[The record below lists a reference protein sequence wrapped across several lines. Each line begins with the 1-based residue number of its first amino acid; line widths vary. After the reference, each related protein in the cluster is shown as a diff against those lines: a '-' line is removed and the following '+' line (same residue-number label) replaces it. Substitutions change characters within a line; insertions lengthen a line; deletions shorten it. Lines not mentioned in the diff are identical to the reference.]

1 MRRLRFAGKFAL
13 IALVLLLPLGSVT
26 AGLLTASS
34 TEIRITEREHA
45 GVEVILTMDRLLV
58 DLSTYLDAIALDA
71 IAIDGTP
78 GTPAP
83 DLGPALAAVGRAT
96 ADDRLPDE
104 LDADWEAYRAQVQAV
119 VDASQPPKVVRLAL
133 LVQNGAA
140 LVHRAGVLSHLS
152 LDSVSRS
159 YDLQQAL
166 VGDVPRL
173 LAAAATLHLRVA
185 HWSEAPPVDRSLSF
199 TRAGVEVAVV
209 VAQLTD
215 TVALPA
221 FAPIS
226 SGGRPVLRVVRDLE
240 GRSAA
245 MARTIQLTS
254 GDPTADTAALA
265 EKADDAGVVAGVRL
279 ILDPVA
285 AELTRLLEVRLEE
298 ARDLRNTPL
307 VLTGI
312 ALVITSYLLLA
323 LGHSTLR
330 SLRDV
335 TDDLESAAAATPLLD
350 RAVTGR
356 DELTTIGR
364 AARRAHE
371 QVSALV
377 SDLQQTAGQ
386 LEHRA
391 FHDDLSGLPNRALFL
406 ERLGAALATA
416 EAGTTWTAVCV
427 LDLDVF
433 KGVND
438 SLGHAAGDDL
448 LRACSGR
455 LAGLLR
461 DGDTVA
467 RLGGDEFG
475 VLIGSLADTDAAIVV
490 ARRLR
495 DSIALPVQ
503 LAGQRCRV
511 TVSVGVALVE
521 PGREVTIDQV
531 LHEADVAMYAAKA
544 TGQGRIRV
552 FAPGMLPAGAN
563 ATYDEVQAVI
573 AEEGAI
579 APVFQPLM
587 NLSSGVLVG
596 YEALA
601 RFPGREHRQVDEW
614 FGLARSSGCGPAM
627 EAKAIRAALAV
638 PGRPAGTYLALNV
651 SPATLTSDAISEV
664 LPPDL
669 RGIVIEITEETDIE
683 AFELTE
689 VLADLRRRGA
699 QIAID
704 DAGSGYAGLQRLTSL
719 RPDIVKLD
727 RQLVQDIPHRP
738 EKSALVEA
746 MVGYCRRT
754 GSILVAEGIETL
766 EELTTLADL
775 DVAVGQG
782 WAIARPAADWPPVSP
797 EATAVCTM
805 AYDKALGDSD
815 HDQAQPARAA
825 LARATSMLD
834 VARGLRLLA
843 ASLGAVEAAFSWLED
858 GHLVTAA
865 ENGWFLPMEVYA
877 IADYPASAEC
887 LRSLTPVQIRRNDPQ
902 ADPEELRLLA
912 EVGLGGVLIVP
923 VVHEGEP
930 VGLLEIFTEDPRHWT
945 RAELQLIR
953 VAEGL
958 VAVAVV
964 RERSSLVA

>member
-13 IALVLLLPLGSVT
+13 IALVLLLPLGSAT

-34 TEIRITEREHA
+34 TEIRTIEREHA
-45 GVEVILTMDRLLV
+45 GVEVILTMDRLLI

-104 LDADWEAYRAQVQAV
+104 LHADWEAYRAQVQAV

-140 LVHRAGVLSHLS
+140 LVQRAGVFSHLT

-173 LAAAATLHLRVA
+173 LAAAATLQLRVA
-185 HWSEAPPVDRSLSF
+185 HWSEAPPVDRSLSS

-209 VAQLTD
+209 AAQLTD

-221 FAPIS
+221 FASIS
-226 SGGRPVLRVVRDLE
+226 AGGRPVLRVARDLE

-245 MARTIQLTS
+245 MARTIQVAS

-285 AELTRLLEVRLEE
+285 AELTRLLDVRLEE

-312 ALVITSYLLLA
+312 ALVITGYLLLA

-521 PGREVTIDQV
+521 PGREATIDQV

-563 ATYDEVQAVI
+563 ATYEEVQAVI

-669 RGIVIEITEETDIE
+669 RGIVIEVTEETDIE

-689 VLADLRRRGA
+689 VLGNLRRRGA

-719 RPDIVKLD
+719 QPDIVKLD

-782 WAIARPAADWPPVSP
+782 WAIARPTADWPPVIP

-815 HDQAQPARAA
+815 HDPAQQARAE

-834 VARGLRLLA
+834 VCRGLRLLA

-858 GHLVTAA
+858 GHLMTAA
-865 ENGWFLPMEVYA
+865 ENEWFMPKEVYA
-877 IADYPASAEC
+877 VADYPASAEC
-887 LRSLTPVQIRRNDPQ
+887 LRTLTPVQIRRNDPQ
-902 ADPEELRLLA
+902 ADPAELRILA
-912 EVGLGGVLIVP
+912 EVGLGGVLMVP

-953 VAEGL
+953 AAEGL
-958 VAVAVV
+958 VALAVV
-964 RERSSLVA
+964 RERPSLVA